1 VTDGVDIHQ
10 KIRAYLRQNGK
21 TDMGGFH
28 LDLSEGR
35 TTIGRWDYSDVPQPT
50 NDSLN
55 AVDQQYLDY
64 ETDTVSTRD
73 IYTGRIITDNAP
85 SGANWLTVQLDA
97 ARFPCISTPTTPQ
110 TVKLTRGFWRIFI
123 AGYSNGNFILQ
134 VAVGSAASP
143 INQKRY
149 MAGSFEMTRI
159 LHASS
164 DDEIRLSVQRF
175 IQNGVN
181 TSGRLDINYT
191 VVLEKI

>member
-1 VTDGVDIHQ
+1 
-10 KIRAYLRQNGK
+10 
-21 TDMGGFH
+21 
-28 LDLSEGR
+28 
-35 TTIGRWDYSDVPQPT
+35 
-50 NDSLN
+50 
-55 AVDQQYLDY
+55 VDQQYLDY
-64 ETDTVSTRD
+64 ETDTVYTSD

-85 SGANWLTVQLDA
+85 SGANWLAVQLDA

-110 TVKLTRGFWRIFI
+110 TVKLTRGFWSIFI

-143 INQKRY
+143 VNQKRY

-159 LHASS
+159 LHAGS